1 MADKINVACDAGTL
15 PSRTGRRVATSQ
27 PISAAYVPST
37 LAETWNGFWHVLGL
51 RDCAPY
57 ETLRSIGT
65 EDDFAAWSG
74 YLHCGFNSAA
84 NAGEDTPYYSPY
96 QKAVFAVM
104 QGWTRVCSIL
114 LTVGV
119 LCAVLCQLAELLPK
133 RRQKCTAQTVVPW
146 LLLFGIFGIAL
157 LRCAMIAF
165 VEVSSF
171 GIGTSTMYLAT
182 VHPLLVLYAFAGL
195 LLYGRPRKTDK
206 RRENA

>member
-1 MADKINVACDAGTL
+1 MNLVDFDMLYGH
-15 PSRTGRRVATSQ
+15 RRN
-27 PISAAYVPST
+27 IDGYAAA
-37 LAETWNGFWHVLGL
+37 L
-51 RDCAPY
+51 
-57 ETLRSIGT
+57 T
-65 EDDFAAWSG
+65 EFD
-74 YLHCGFNSAA
+74 
-84 NAGEDTPYYSPY
+84 
-96 QKAVFAVM
+96 
-104 QGWTRVCSIL
+104 GW
-114 LTVGV
+114 
-119 LCAVLCQLAELLPK
+119 LAELLPQ

>member
-1 MADKINVACDAGTL
+1 MADKINAACDAGTL

-114 LTVGV
+114 LTVSV
-119 LCAVLCQLAELLPK
+119 LCAVLCQLAELLPQ

>member
-1 MADKINVACDAGTL
+1 
-15 PSRTGRRVATSQ
+15 
-27 PISAAYVPST
+27 
-37 LAETWNGFWHVLGL
+37 
-51 RDCAPY
+51 
-57 ETLRSIGT
+57 
-65 EDDFAAWSG
+65 
-74 YLHCGFNSAA
+74 
-84 NAGEDTPYYSPY
+84 
-96 QKAVFAVM
+96 M

-119 LCAVLCQLAELLPK
+119 LCAVLCQLAKLLPQ
-133 RRQKCTAQTVVPW
+133 RRQKCTVQTVVPW

-195 LLYGRPRKTDK
+195 LLYDRPRKTDK

>member
-1 MADKINVACDAGTL
+1 MACTGPAGL
-15 PSRTGRRVATSQ
+15 
-27 PISAAYVPST
+27 
-37 LAETWNGFWHVLGL
+37 
-51 RDCAPY
+51 CAY

-84 NAGEDTPYYSPY
+84 NAGEGTPYYSPY
-96 QKAVFAVM
+96 QKTVFAVM

-119 LCAVLCQLAELLPK
+119 LCAVLCQLAELLPQ

-157 LRCAMIAF
+157 LRCA
-165 VEVSSF
+165 
-171 GIGTSTMYLAT
+171 
-182 VHPLLVLYAFAGL
+182 
-195 LLYGRPRKTDK
+195 
-206 RRENA
+206 